1 MRPGRTNLMGKNRV
15 EEWTIRS
22 IARQQDCRGTNG
34 IGKPFSLRK
43 KPDWR
48 LLLAF
53 QFGVNGRRLEV
64 TQ

>member
-1 MRPGRTNLMGKNRV
+1 MGKNRQ
-15 EEWTIRS
+15 EERVIRS
-22 IARQQDCRGTNG
+22 IARMQDTAGTDG
-34 IGKPFSLRK
+34 IGKPFQLRK

-53 QFGVNGRRLEV
+53 QFGVNGKRLEV